1 MEEDWCLFTACLPS
15 KLGKKNF
22 VILLPVFFRNDCGRS
37 MLEKVQSISI
47 QGQGILD
54 WENGYKIHISVD
66 TLTNDLNNTKKN
78 IEGHLITL

>member
-1 MEEDWCLFTACLPS
+1 
-15 KLGKKNF
+15 
-22 VILLPVFFRNDCGRS
+22 

-66 TLTNDLNNTKKN
+66 TLMNDLNNTKK
-78 IEGHLITL
+78 I

>member
-1 MEEDWCLFTACLPS
+1 
-15 KLGKKNF
+15 
-22 VILLPVFFRNDCGRS
+22 